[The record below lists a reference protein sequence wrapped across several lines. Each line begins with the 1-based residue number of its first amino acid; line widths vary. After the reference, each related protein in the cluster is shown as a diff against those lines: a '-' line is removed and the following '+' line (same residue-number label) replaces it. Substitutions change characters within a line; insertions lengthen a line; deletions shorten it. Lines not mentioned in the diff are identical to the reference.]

1 MSGRHEGRG
10 LLVSRQYQLNARLPQ
25 RLDDVE
31 ILFAGHAEDILDAF
45 LFEARNK
52 NIRCFGHGPARVVIS
67 MERVEGRRAL
77 AFDLSTH
84 YVIRRSAMRRW
95 SP

>member
-31 ILFAGHAEDILDAF
+31 ILFAGHSENAVDAF
-45 LFEARNK
+45 VL
-52 NIRCFGHGPARVVIS
+52 
-67 MERVEGRRAL
+67 ER
-77 AFDLSTH
+77 
-84 YVIRRSAMRRW
+84 
-95 SP
+95 